1 MTGDPL
7 LPNNWHD
14 DPWDRVTVVSDDA
27 LESTPSELRH
37 LRGVTRTVAIVV
49 ASSLLLLGAMGWW
62 TVGVLNPS
70 GTPGVAV
77 NFTVNEGDTISAVAS
92 RLDEAGII
100 SNATI
105 FRWYVSTKGTIALTP
120 GYYALKPRD
129 NAGSIV
135 EALSTPPAQTFI
147 SVTFPEG
154 MTVAQ
159 MATRLSEKMTFM
171 KAEDFVAA
179 ANSPDTASTLRPKS
193 VSSLE
198 GLLFPDTYQISGDDT
213 ESRVVARLSSMMERV
228 SRQVDL
234 AAGAKARGFSP
245 YEVLIIASL
254 IEREAKVSSDRPK
267 IAQVIYNRLSKK
279 MKLEI
284 DASVKYG
291 QDPAM
296 SWTDMKATDTPY
308 NTYINAGLPPTP
320 IANPG
325 KASIQ
330 AALAPFGTPPASDAA
345 CVGLP
350 VGVKCEYL
358 YYVLADEAG
367 GHVFAT
373 TYDQH
378 LVNVEK
384 SKVAGLLP

>member
-14 DPWDRVTVVSDDA
+14 DPWDRVNDVPEDA
-27 LESTPSELRH
+27 LESTPPELRH

-49 ASSLLLLGAMGWW
+49 ASSLLLLGALGWW
-62 TVGVLNPS
+62 AVGVLNPS

-77 NFTVNEGDTISAVAS
+77 NFTVNEGDTVSSVAS
-92 RLDEAGII
+92 RLEEAGVI

-105 FRWYVSTKGTIALTP
+105 FRWYVSTKGAISLTP

-129 NAGSIV
+129 NAGDIV

-154 MTVAQ
+154 MTIAQ
-159 MATRLSEKMTFM
+159 MAQRLSEKMTFM
-171 KAEDFVAA
+171 KSEDFLAA
-179 ANSPDTASTLRPKS
+179 ANSPETASTLRPKS

-213 ESRVVARLSSMMERV
+213 ESRVVARLASMMERV
-228 SRQVDL
+228 ARQVDL
-234 AAGAKARGFSP
+234 AAGAKARGFSQ

-254 IEREAKVSSDRPK
+254 IEREAKVAGDRSK
-267 IAQVIYNRLSKK
+267 IAQVIYNRLAKK

-296 SWTDMKATDTPY
+296 TWTEMKATDTPY

>member
-1 MTGDPL
+1 
-7 LPNNWHD
+7 
-14 DPWDRVTVVSDDA
+14 VATV
-27 LESTPSELRH
+27 
-37 LRGVTRTVAIVV
+37 VV
-49 ASSLLLLGAMGWW
+49 ASVLFLGGLGWW
-62 TVGVLNPS
+62 TVRVLNPS
-70 GTPGVAV
+70 GEPGVAV
-77 NFTVNEGDTISAVAS
+77 NFTVNEGDTISSVAS
-92 RLDEAGII
+92 RLETAGII
-100 SNATI
+100 ANATI

-120 GYYALKPRD
+120 GYYALKPKD
-129 NAGSIV
+129 NAGSII
-135 EALSTPPAQTFI
+135 ETLSTPPAQTFI

-154 MTVAQ
+154 MTVTQ
-159 MATRLSEKMTFM
+159 MAKRLSEKMTFM
-171 KAEDFVAA
+171 KPEDFMAA
-179 ANSPDTASTLRPKS
+179 ANSPDTVSALRPKS
-193 VSSLE
+193 ETSLE

-213 ESRVVARLSSMMERV
+213 ESRVVARLVSMMERV
-228 SRQVDL
+228 SRQVEL
-234 AAGAKARGFSP
+234 TAGAKARGFSP
-245 YEVLIIASL
+245 YEILIIASL
-254 IEREAKVSSDRPK
+254 IEREAKVATDRSK

-296 SWTDMKATDTPY
+296 TWTEMKATDTPY

-330 AALAPFGTPPASDAA
+330 AALAPFGAPPASDPA
-345 CVGLP
+345 CTGLP

-373 TYDQH
+373 TYEQH
-378 LVNVEK
+378 LSNVEK
-384 SKVAGLLP
+384 SKTAGLLP

>member
-14 DPWDRVTVVSDDA
+14 DPWDRVTEVPEES
-27 LESTPSELRH
+27 LESTPREFRQ
-37 LRGVTRTVAIVV
+37 LRGVTRTVATVVV
-49 ASSLLLLGAMGWW
+49 ASVLFLGGLGWW
-62 TVGVLNPS
+62 TVRVLNPS
-70 GTPGVAV
+70 GEPGVAV
-77 NFTVNEGDTISAVAS
+77 NFTVNEGDTISSVAT
-92 RLDEAGII
+92 RLETAGII
-100 SNATI
+100 ANATI

-120 GYYALKPRD
+120 GYYALKPKD
-129 NAGSIV
+129 NVGSII
-135 EALSTPPAQTFI
+135 ETLSTPPAQTFI

-154 MTVAQ
+154 MTVTQ
-159 MATRLSEKMTFM
+159 MAKRLSEKMTFM
-171 KAEDFVAA
+171 KPEDFMAA
-179 ANSPDTASTLRPKS
+179 ANSSDTVSALRPKS
-193 VSSLE
+193 VTSLE

-213 ESRVVARLSSMMERV
+213 EARVVARLVSMMERV
-228 SRQVDL
+228 SRQVEL
-234 AAGAKARGFSP
+234 TAGAKARGFSP
-245 YEVLIIASL
+245 YEILIIASL
-254 IEREAKVSSDRPK
+254 IEREAKVATDRSK

-296 SWTDMKATDTPY
+296 TWTEMKATDTPY

-330 AALAPFGTPPASDAA
+330 AALAPFGAPPTSDPA
-345 CVGLP
+345 CTGLP

-373 TYDQH
+373 TYEQH
-378 LVNVEK
+378 LLNVEK

>member
-14 DPWDRVTVVSDDA
+14 DPWDRVSAVSEDS
-27 LESTPSELRH
+27 LESTPPEFRQ

-49 ASSLLLLGAMGWW
+49 SASLLLLGCVGWW
-62 TVGVLNPS
+62 TARVLNPS
-70 GTPGVAV
+70 GEPGMAV
-77 NFTVNEGDTISAVAS
+77 NFTVNDGDTISSVAS
-92 RLDEAGII
+92 RLEKAGII

-105 FRWYVSTKGTIALTP
+105 FRWYVSTKGTVALTP
-120 GYYALKPRD
+120 GYYALKPND
-129 NAGSIV
+129 NAGSII

-171 KAEDFVAA
+171 KPEEFVAA
-179 ANSPDTASTLRPKS
+179 ANSPDTVSALRPKS
-193 VSSLE
+193 ETSLE

-213 ESRVVARLSSMMERV
+213 ESRVVTRLVSMMERI

-234 AAGAKARGFSP
+234 TAGAKARGFRP
-245 YEVLIIASL
+245 YEILIIASL
-254 IEREAKVSSDRPK
+254 IEREAKVASDRSK
-267 IAQVIYNRLSKK
+267 IAQVIYNRLAKK

-308 NTYINAGLPPTP
+308 NTYIHAGLPPTP

-330 AALAPFGTPPASDAA
+330 AALAPFGTPPTSDPA

-350 VGVKCEYL
+350 AGVKCEYL

-373 TYDQH
+373 TYAQH
-378 LVNVEK
+378 LLNVEK
-384 SKVAGLLP
+384 AKTAGLLP

>member
-14 DPWDRVTVVSDDA
+14 DPWDRVETVSE
-27 LESTPSELRH
+27 ESLDTSPREFRH
-37 LRGVTRTVAIVV
+37 LGGVFRTLTIVLA
-49 ASSLLLLGAMGWW
+49 ASVLLLGSLGWW
-62 TVGVLNPS
+62 AIRVLNPS
-70 GTPGVAV
+70 GDPGVAI
-77 NFTVNEGDTISAVAS
+77 NFTVNEGDTVSSVAT
-92 RLDEAGII
+92 RLENAGII
-100 SNATI
+100 GNAMI
-105 FRWYVSTKGTIALTP
+105 FRWYASTKGSVALTP
-120 GYYALKPRD
+120 GYYALKPKD
-129 NAGSIV
+129 NAGSLI
-135 EALSTPPAQTFI
+135 EALSTPPDQTFI

-159 MATRLSEKMTFM
+159 MGKRLSEKMTFM
-171 KAEDFVAA
+171 SVEDFATA
-179 ANSPDTASTLRPKS
+179 ANSPDTESVLRPKS
-193 VSSLE
+193 VTSLE

-213 ESRVVARLSSMMERV
+213 EARVVARLVSMMERV
-228 SRQVDL
+228 TRQVDL
-234 AAGAKARGFSP
+234 TAGAKARGFSP
-245 YEVLIIASL
+245 YEILIIASL
-254 IEREAKVSSDRPK
+254 IEREAKVATDRSK
-267 IAQVIYNRLSKK
+267 IAQVIYNRLAKK

-291 QDPAM
+291 QDPVM
-296 SWTDMKATDTPY
+296 TWTEMKATDTAY

-330 AALAPFGTPPASDAA
+330 AALAPFGAPPATDPA
-345 CVGLP
+345 CSGLA

-358 YYVLADEAG
+358 YYVLADAAG

-378 LVNVEK
+378 LLNVEK
-384 SKVAGLLP
+384 SKAVGLLP

>member
-1 MTGDPL
+1 VNEVPEDL
-7 LPNNWHD
+7 
-14 DPWDRVTVVSDDA
+14 
-27 LESTPSELRH
+27 LESTPREFGQ

-49 ASSLLLLGAMGWW
+49 VASVLFLGCLGWW
-62 TVGVLNPS
+62 AVRVLNPS
-70 GTPGVAV
+70 GEPGVAV
-77 NFTVNEGDTISAVAS
+77 NFTVNDGDTISSVAS
-92 RLDEAGII
+92 RLHSAGII

-105 FRWYVSTKGTIALTP
+105 FRWYASTKGTIALTP
-120 GYYALKPRD
+120 GYYALKPKD
-129 NAGSIV
+129 NAGSLIEV
-135 EALSTPPAQTFI
+135 LSTPPAQTFI

-154 MTVAQ
+154 MTVTQ
-159 MATRLSEKMTFM
+159 MAQRLSEKMTFM
-171 KAEDFVAA
+171 KPEDFMAA
-179 ANSPDTASTLRPKS
+179 ANSPDTASELRPKS
-193 VSSLE
+193 QTSLE

-213 ESRVVARLSSMMERV
+213 ESRVVARLVSMMERV

-234 AAGAKARGFSP
+234 TAGAKARGFTP
-245 YEVLIIASL
+245 YEILIVASL
-254 IEREAKVSSDRPK
+254 IEREAKVATDRSK

-296 SWTDMKATDTPY
+296 TWTDMKATDTPY

-330 AALAPFGTPPASDAA
+330 AALAPFGSPPASDPA
-345 CVGLP
+345 CTGLP
-350 VGVKCEYL
+350 AGVKCEYL

-384 SKVAGLLP
+384 SKNAGLLP

>member
-14 DPWDRVTVVSDDA
+14 DPWDRVTEVPEDL
-27 LESTPSELRH
+27 LESSPREFRQ

-49 ASSLLLLGAMGWW
+49 VASVLFLGSLGWW

-70 GTPGVAV
+70 GEPGVAV
-77 NFTVNEGDTISAVAS
+77 NFTVNDSDTISSVAS
-92 RLDEAGII
+92 RLHSAGII

-120 GYYALKPRD
+120 GYYALKPKD

-159 MATRLSEKMTFM
+159 MAQRLSEKMTFM
-171 KAEDFVAA
+171 KPEDFMAA
-179 ANSPDTASTLRPKS
+179 ANSPDTASELRPTS
-193 VSSLE
+193 QTSLE

-213 ESRVVARLSSMMERV
+213 ESRVVARLVSMMERV
-228 SRQVDL
+228 SRQVEL
-234 AAGAKARGFSP
+234 TAGAKARGFSP
-245 YEVLIIASL
+245 YEILIIASL
-254 IEREAKVSSDRPK
+254 IEREAKVATDRSK
-267 IAQVIYNRLSKK
+267 IAQVIYNRLAKK

-308 NTYINAGLPPTP
+308 NTYINKGLPPTP

-330 AALAPFGTPPASDAA
+330 AALAPFGSPPASDQA
-345 CVGLP
+345 CTGLP
-350 VGVKCEYL
+350 AGVKCEYL

-373 TYDQH
+373 TYEQH
-378 LVNVEK
+378 LLNVEK
-384 SKVAGLLP
+384 SKTAGLLP

>member
-14 DPWDRVTVVSDDA
+14 DPWDRVTAVPEDS
-27 LESTPSELRH
+27 LESTPPEFRQ

-49 ASSLLLLGAMGWW
+49 SSSILLLGCLGWW
-62 TVGVLNPS
+62 TARVLNPS
-70 GTPGVAV
+70 GEPGVAV
-77 NFTVNEGDTISAVAS
+77 NFTVNDGDTISSVAT
-92 RLDEAGII
+92 RLENAGII

-105 FRWYVSTKGTIALTP
+105 FRWYVSTKGAIDLTP
-120 GYYALKPRD
+120 GYYALKPKD

-171 KAEDFVAA
+171 NPEEFVAA
-179 ANSPDTASTLRPKS
+179 ANSPDTVSTLRPKS
-193 VSSLE
+193 ATSLE

-213 ESRVVARLSSMMERV
+213 ESRVVARLVSMMERV

-234 AAGAKARGFSP
+234 TAGAKSRGFRP
-245 YEVLIIASL
+245 YEILIIASL
-254 IEREAKVSSDRPK
+254 IEREAKVATDRSK
-267 IAQVIYNRLSKK
+267 IAQVIYNRLAKK

-291 QDPAM
+291 QDSSMP
-296 SWTDMKATDTPY
+296 WTDMKATDTPY
-308 NTYINAGLPPTP
+308 NTYIHAGLPPTP

-330 AALAPFGTPPASDAA
+330 AALAPFGTPLTSDPA
-345 CVGLP
+345 CIGLP
-350 VGVKCEYL
+350 AGVKCEYL

-378 LVNVEK
+378 LLNVEK
-384 SKVAGLLP
+384 AKTAGLLP

>member
-7 LPNNWHD
+7 LPDNWHE
-14 DPWDRVTVVSDDA
+14 DPWDRVTTVSQDS
-27 LESTPSELRH
+27 LESTPGELRQ
-37 LRGVTRTVAIVV
+37 LRGVMRTVAIVLT
-49 ASSLLLLGAMGWW
+49 ASLLLLGCMGWW
-62 TVGVLNPS
+62 TVRVLNPS
-70 GTPGVAV
+70 GTPDVVV
-77 NFTVNEGDTISAVAS
+77 NFTVNDGDTISSVAS
-92 RLDEAGII
+92 RLKSAGII
-100 SNATI
+100 GNATI
-105 FRWYVSTKGTIALTP
+105 FRWYVSTKGTIALAP
-120 GYYALKPRD
+120 GYYALKPKD
-129 NAGSIV
+129 NAGSII

-159 MATRLSEKMTFM
+159 MAQRLSDKMTFM
-171 KAEDFVAA
+171 KTEDFVAA
-179 ANSPDTASTLRPKS
+179 ASNPDTASALRPKS
-193 VSSLE
+193 VTSLE

-213 ESRVVARLSSMMERV
+213 ESRVVARLVSMMERV

-234 AAGAKARGFSP
+234 TAGAKSRGFRP
-245 YEVLIIASL
+245 YEILIIASL
-254 IEREAKVSSDRPK
+254 IEREAKVATDRSK
-267 IAQVIYNRLSKK
+267 IAQVIYNRLAKK

-296 SWTDMKATDTPY
+296 TWTDMKVTDTPY
-308 NTYINAGLPPTP
+308 NTYIRAGLPPTP

-330 AALAPFGTPPASDAA
+330 AALAPFGTPPVRDAA

-350 VGVKCEYL
+350 AGVKCEFL

-378 LVNVEK
+378 LLNVEK
-384 SKVAGLLP
+384 AKAAGLLP

>member
-14 DPWDRVTVVSDDA
+14 DPWDRVTEVPEDL
-27 LESTPSELRH
+27 LESSPREFRQ
-37 LRGVTRTVAIVV
+37 LRGVTRTVVIVVV
-49 ASSLLLLGAMGWW
+49 ASVLFLGSLGWW

-70 GTPGVAV
+70 GEPGVAV
-77 NFTVNEGDTISAVAS
+77 NFTVNDGDTISSVAS
-92 RLDEAGII
+92 RLHSAGIV

-120 GYYALKPRD
+120 GYYALKPKD

-159 MATRLSEKMTFM
+159 MAQRLSEKMTFM
-171 KAEDFVAA
+171 KPEDFMAA
-179 ANSPDTASTLRPKS
+179 ANSPDTASELRPKS
-193 VSSLE
+193 QTSLE

-213 ESRVVARLSSMMERV
+213 ESRVVARLVSMMERV
-228 SRQVDL
+228 SRQVEL
-234 AAGAKARGFSP
+234 TAGAKARGFSP
-245 YEVLIIASL
+245 YEILIIASL
-254 IEREAKVSSDRPK
+254 IEREAKVATDRSK
-267 IAQVIYNRLSKK
+267 IAQVIYNRLAKK

-308 NTYINAGLPPTP
+308 NTYINKGLPPTP

-330 AALAPFGTPPASDAA
+330 AALAPFGSPPASDQA
-345 CVGLP
+345 CTGLP
-350 VGVKCEYL
+350 AGVKCEYL

-373 TYDQH
+373 TYEQH
-378 LVNVEK
+378 LLNVEK
-384 SKVAGLLP
+384 SKTAGLLP

>member
-7 LPNNWHD
+7 LPNDWHD
-14 DPWDRVTVVSDDA
+14 DPWDDVSSVSGDSLDS
-27 LESTPSELRH
+27 LPREFGQ
-37 LRGVTRTVAIVV
+37 LRGLTRTVAIVV
-49 ASSLLLLGAMGWW
+49 AASLLLLGSIGFWA
-62 TVGVLNPS
+62 VRVLNPS
-70 GTPGVAV
+70 GNPDVAV
-77 NFTVNEGDTISAVAS
+77 NFTVNDGDTIAKIAS
-92 RLDEAGII
+92 RLEDAGII

-105 FRWYVSTKGTIALTP
+105 FRWYVSTKGSIALTP
-120 GYYALKPRD
+120 GYYSLKPRD
-129 NAGSIV
+129 NAGDIV
-135 EALSTPPAQTFI
+135 QALSTPPAQTFI

-154 MTVAQ
+154 MSVAQ
-159 MATRLSEKMTFM
+159 MGERLAEKMVFM
-171 KAEDFVAA
+171 KSDQFLAA
-179 ANSPDTASTLRPKS
+179 ANGTEIVSSLRPKNIP
-193 VSSLE
+193 SLE

-213 ESRVVARLSSMMERV
+213 EARVVARLASMMERV
-228 SRQVDL
+228 ARQVEL
-234 AAGAKARGFSP
+234 AAGAKIRGFSP
-245 YEVLIIASL
+245 YEILIIASMV
-254 IEREAKVSSDRPK
+254 EREAKVPEDRSK

-308 NTYINAGLPPTP
+308 NTYLHEGLPPTP

-330 AALAPFGTPPASDAA
+330 AALAPFGNPPATDAA

-350 VGVKCEYL
+350 AGVKCEYL
-358 YYVLADEAG
+358 YYVLADAAG
-367 GHVFAT
+367 RHIFAT

-378 LVNVEK
+378 LANIER
-384 SKVAGLLP
+384 SKTAGVLP

>member
-14 DPWDRVTVVSDDA
+14 DPWDRVTEVPEDL
-27 LESTPSELRH
+27 LESSPREFRQ

-49 ASSLLLLGAMGWW
+49 VASVLFLGSLGWW

-70 GTPGVAV
+70 GEPGVAV
-77 NFTVNEGDTISAVAS
+77 NFTVNDSDTISSVAS
-92 RLDEAGII
+92 RLHSAGII

-120 GYYALKPRD
+120 GYYALKPKD
-129 NAGSIV
+129 NAGSII

-159 MATRLSEKMTFM
+159 MAQRLSEKMTFM
-171 KAEDFVAA
+171 KPEDFMAA
-179 ANSPDTASTLRPKS
+179 VNSTDTASELRPKS
-193 VSSLE
+193 QTSLE

-213 ESRVVARLSSMMERV
+213 ESRVVARLVSMMERV
-228 SRQVDL
+228 SRQVEL
-234 AAGAKARGFSP
+234 TAGAKARGFSP
-245 YEVLIIASL
+245 YEILIIASL
-254 IEREAKVSSDRPK
+254 IEREAKVATDRSK

-291 QDPAM
+291 QDPSM
-296 SWTDMKATDTPY
+296 TWTEMKATDTPY

-330 AALAPFGTPPASDAA
+330 AALAPFGAPPTSDPA
-345 CVGLP
+345 CTGLP
-350 VGVKCEYL
+350 AGVKCEYL

-373 TYDQH
+373 TYEQH
-378 LVNVEK
+378 LLNVEK
-384 SKVAGLLP
+384 SKTAGLLP

>member
-14 DPWDRVTVVSDDA
+14 DPWDRVTEVPEDL
-27 LESTPSELRH
+27 LESSPREFRQ

-49 ASSLLLLGAMGWW
+49 VASVLFLGSLGWW
-62 TVGVLNPS
+62 AVGVLNPS
-70 GTPGVAV
+70 GEPGVAV
-77 NFTVNEGDTISAVAS
+77 NFTVNEGDTISSVAS
-92 RLDEAGII
+92 RLHSAGII

-120 GYYALKPRD
+120 GYYALKPKD

-159 MATRLSEKMTFM
+159 MAQRLSEKMTFM
-171 KAEDFVAA
+171 KPEDFMAA
-179 ANSPDTASTLRPKS
+179 ANSPDTASELRPKS
-193 VSSLE
+193 QTSLE

-213 ESRVVARLSSMMERV
+213 ESRVVARLVSMMERV
-228 SRQVDL
+228 SRQVEL
-234 AAGAKARGFSP
+234 TAGAKARGFSP
-245 YEVLIIASL
+245 YEILIIASL
-254 IEREAKVSSDRPK
+254 IEREAKVATDRSK
-267 IAQVIYNRLSKK
+267 IAQVIYNRLAKK

-291 QDPAM
+291 QDPTM

-308 NTYINAGLPPTP
+308 NTYINKGLPPTP

-330 AALAPFGTPPASDAA
+330 AALAPFGSPPASDQA
-345 CVGLP
+345 CTGLP
-350 VGVKCEYL
+350 AGVKCEYL

-373 TYDQH
+373 TYEQH
-378 LVNVEK
+378 LLNVEK
-384 SKVAGLLP
+384 SKTAGLLP

>member
-14 DPWDRVTVVSDDA
+14 DPWDRVTEVPEDL
-27 LESTPSELRH
+27 LESSPREFRQ

-49 ASSLLLLGAMGWW
+49 VASVLFLGSLGWW

-70 GTPGVAV
+70 GEPGVAV
-77 NFTVNEGDTISAVAS
+77 NFTVNEGDTISSVAS
-92 RLDEAGII
+92 RLHSAGII

-120 GYYALKPRD
+120 GYYALKPKD
-129 NAGSIV
+129 NAGSII

-159 MATRLSEKMTFM
+159 MAQRLSEKMTFM
-171 KAEDFVAA
+171 KPEDFMAA
-179 ANSPDTASTLRPKS
+179 ANSPDTASELRPTS
-193 VSSLE
+193 QTSLE

-213 ESRVVARLSSMMERV
+213 ESRVVARLVSMMERV
-228 SRQVDL
+228 SRQVEL
-234 AAGAKARGFSP
+234 TAGAKARGFSP
-245 YEVLIIASL
+245 YEILIIASL
-254 IEREAKVSSDRPK
+254 IEREAKVATDRSK
-267 IAQVIYNRLSKK
+267 IAQVIYNRLAKK

-308 NTYINAGLPPTP
+308 NTYINKGLPPTP

-330 AALAPFGTPPASDAA
+330 AALAPFGSPPASDQA
-345 CVGLP
+345 CTGLP
-350 VGVKCEYL
+350 AGVKCEYL

-373 TYDQH
+373 TYEQH
-378 LVNVEK
+378 LLNVEK
-384 SKVAGLLP
+384 SKTAGLLP

>member
-14 DPWDRVTVVSDDA
+14 DPWDRVTEVPEDL
-27 LESTPSELRH
+27 LESSPREFRQ

-49 ASSLLLLGAMGWW
+49 VASVLFLGSLGWW

-70 GTPGVAV
+70 GEPGVAV
-77 NFTVNEGDTISAVAS
+77 NFTVNDGDTISSVAS
-92 RLDEAGII
+92 RLHSAGII

-120 GYYALKPRD
+120 GYYALKPKD
-129 NAGSIV
+129 NAGSII

-159 MATRLSEKMTFM
+159 MAQRLSEKMTFM
-171 KAEDFVAA
+171 KPEDFIAA
-179 ANSPDTASTLRPKS
+179 ANSPDTASELRPTS
-193 VSSLE
+193 QTSLE

-213 ESRVVARLSSMMERV
+213 ESRVVARLVSMMERV
-228 SRQVDL
+228 SRQVEL
-234 AAGAKARGFSP
+234 TAGAKARGFTP
-245 YEVLIIASL
+245 YEILIIASL
-254 IEREAKVSSDRPK
+254 IEREAKVATDRSK
-267 IAQVIYNRLSKK
+267 IAQVIYNRLAKK

-308 NTYINAGLPPTP
+308 NTYINKGLPPTP

-330 AALAPFGTPPASDAA
+330 AALAPFGSPPASDQA
-345 CVGLP
+345 CTGLP
-350 VGVKCEYL
+350 AGVKCEYL

-373 TYDQH
+373 TYEQH
-378 LVNVEK
+378 LLNVEK
-384 SKVAGLLP
+384 SKTAGLLP

>member
-14 DPWDRVTVVSDDA
+14 DPWDRVTEVPEDL
-27 LESTPSELRH
+27 LESSPREFRQ

-49 ASSLLLLGAMGWW
+49 VASVLFLGSLGWW

-70 GTPGVAV
+70 GEPGVAV
-77 NFTVNEGDTISAVAS
+77 NFTVNDGDTISSVAS
-92 RLDEAGII
+92 RLHSAGII

-120 GYYALKPRD
+120 GYYALKPKD

-159 MATRLSEKMTFM
+159 MAQRLSEKMTFM
-171 KAEDFVAA
+171 KPEDFMAA
-179 ANSPDTASTLRPKS
+179 ANSPDTASELRPTS
-193 VSSLE
+193 QTSLE

-213 ESRVVARLSSMMERV
+213 ESRVVARLVSMMERV
-228 SRQVDL
+228 SRQVEL
-234 AAGAKARGFSP
+234 TAGAKARGFTP
-245 YEVLIIASL
+245 YEILIIASL
-254 IEREAKVSSDRPK
+254 IEREAKVATDRSK
-267 IAQVIYNRLSKK
+267 IAQVIYNRLAKK

-308 NTYINAGLPPTP
+308 NTYINKGLPPTP

-330 AALAPFGTPPASDAA
+330 AALAPFGSPPASDQA
-345 CVGLP
+345 CTGLP
-350 VGVKCEYL
+350 AGVKCEYL

-373 TYDQH
+373 TYEQH
-378 LVNVEK
+378 LLNVEK
-384 SKVAGLLP
+384 SKTAGLLP

>member
-14 DPWDRVTVVSDDA
+14 DPWDRVTDVSDDA

-129 NAGSIV
+129 NAGSVI

-296 SWTDMKATDTPY
+296 SWTDMKATNTPY

-345 CVGLP
+345 CVRLP

>member
-14 DPWDRVTVVSDDA
+14 DPWDRVTEVPEDL
-27 LESTPSELRH
+27 LESSPREFRQ

-49 ASSLLLLGAMGWW
+49 VASVLFLGSLGWW

-70 GTPGVAV
+70 GEPGVAV
-77 NFTVNEGDTISAVAS
+77 NFTVNDGDTISSVAS
-92 RLDEAGII
+92 RLHSAGII

-120 GYYALKPRD
+120 GYYALKPKD

-159 MATRLSEKMTFM
+159 MAQRLSEKMTFM
-171 KAEDFVAA
+171 KPEDFMAA
-179 ANSPDTASTLRPKS
+179 ANSPDTASELRPTS
-193 VSSLE
+193 QTSLE

-213 ESRVVARLSSMMERV
+213 ESRVVARLVSMMERV
-228 SRQVDL
+228 SRQVEL
-234 AAGAKARGFSP
+234 TAGAKARGFSP
-245 YEVLIIASL
+245 YEILIIASL
-254 IEREAKVSSDRPK
+254 IEREAKVATDRSK
-267 IAQVIYNRLSKK
+267 IAQVIYNRLAKK

-308 NTYINAGLPPTP
+308 NTYINKGLPPTP

-330 AALAPFGTPPASDAA
+330 AALAPFGSPPASDQA
-345 CVGLP
+345 CTGLP
-350 VGVKCEYL
+350 AGVKCEYL

-373 TYDQH
+373 TYEQH
-378 LVNVEK
+378 LLNVEK
-384 SKVAGLLP
+384 SKTAGLLP

>member
-7 LPNNWHD
+7 LPNDWHD
-14 DPWDRVTVVSDDA
+14 DPWDHVSSVSGDSLDS
-27 LESTPSELRH
+27 LPREFGQ
-37 LRGVTRTVAIVV
+37 LRGLTRTVAIVV
-49 ASSLLLLGAMGWW
+49 SASLLLLGSIGFWA
-62 TVGVLNPS
+62 VRVLNPS
-70 GTPGVAV
+70 GNPEVAV
-77 NFTVNEGDTISAVAS
+77 NFTVNDGDTIAKIAS
-92 RLDEAGII
+92 RLEDAGII

-105 FRWYVSTKGTIALTP
+105 FRWYVSTKGSIALTP
-120 GYYALKPRD
+120 GYYSLKPRD
-129 NAGSIV
+129 NAGDIV
-135 EALSTPPAQTFI
+135 QALSTPPAQTFI

-154 MTVAQ
+154 MSVAQ
-159 MATRLSEKMTFM
+159 MGERLAEKMVFM
-171 KAEDFVAA
+171 KFDEFLAA
-179 ANSPDTASTLRPKS
+179 ANGTEIVSSLRPKNIT
-193 VSSLE
+193 SLE

-213 ESRVVARLSSMMERV
+213 EARVVARLASMMERV
-228 SRQVDL
+228 ARQVEL
-234 AAGAKARGFSP
+234 AAGAKIRGFSP
-245 YEVLIIASL
+245 YEILIIASMV
-254 IEREAKVSSDRPK
+254 EREAKVPEDRSK

-308 NTYINAGLPPTP
+308 NTYLHEGLPPTP

-330 AALAPFGTPPASDAA
+330 AALAPFGNPPAADAA

-350 VGVKCEYL
+350 AGVKCEYL
-358 YYVLADEAG
+358 YYVLADAAG
-367 GHVFAT
+367 RHVFAT

-378 LVNVEK
+378 LANIEK
-384 SKVAGLLP
+384 SKTAGVLP

>member
-14 DPWDRVTVVSDDA
+14 DPWDRVTEVPEES
-27 LESTPSELRH
+27 LESTPREFRQ
-37 LRGVTRTVAIVV
+37 LRGVTRTVATVVV
-49 ASSLLLLGAMGWW
+49 ASVLFLGGLGWW
-62 TVGVLNPS
+62 TVRVLNPS
-70 GTPGVAV
+70 GEPGVAV
-77 NFTVNEGDTISAVAS
+77 NFTVNEGDTISSVAT
-92 RLDEAGII
+92 RLETAGII
-100 SNATI
+100 ANATI

-120 GYYALKPRD
+120 GYYALKPKD
-129 NAGSIV
+129 NAGSII
-135 EALSTPPAQTFI
+135 ETLSTPPAQTFI

-154 MTVAQ
+154 MTVTQ
-159 MATRLSEKMTFM
+159 MAKRLSEKMTFM
-171 KAEDFVAA
+171 KPEDFMAA
-179 ANSPDTASTLRPKS
+179 ANSSDTVSALRPKS
-193 VSSLE
+193 VTSLE

-213 ESRVVARLSSMMERV
+213 EARVVARLVSMMERV
-228 SRQVDL
+228 SRQVEL
-234 AAGAKARGFSP
+234 TAGAKARGFSP
-245 YEVLIIASL
+245 YEILIIASL
-254 IEREAKVSSDRPK
+254 IEREAKVATDRSK

-296 SWTDMKATDTPY
+296 TWTEMKATDTPY

-330 AALAPFGTPPASDAA
+330 AALAPFGAPPTSDPA
-345 CVGLP
+345 CTGLP

-373 TYDQH
+373 TYEQH
-378 LVNVEK
+378 LLNVEK

>member
-14 DPWDRVTVVSDDA
+14 DPWDRVTAVSEDS
-27 LESTPSELRH
+27 LESTPPEFRQ
-37 LRGVTRTVAIVV
+37 LRGVTRTVVIVV
-49 ASSLLLLGAMGWW
+49 SASLLLLGCMGWW
-62 TVGVLNPS
+62 TARVLNPS
-70 GTPGVAV
+70 GEPGVAV
-77 NFTVNEGDTISAVAS
+77 NFTVNDGDTISSVAS
-92 RLDEAGII
+92 RLHSAGII
-100 SNATI
+100 SNASI

-120 GYYALKPRD
+120 GYYALKPKD
-129 NAGSIV
+129 NAGSII

-159 MATRLSEKMTFM
+159 MAQRLSEKMTFM
-171 KAEDFVAA
+171 SVEEFITA
-179 ANSPDTASTLRPKS
+179 ANSSDTVSALRPKS
-193 VSSLE
+193 VTSLE

-213 ESRVVARLSSMMERV
+213 ESRVVTRLVSMMERV

-234 AAGAKARGFSP
+234 TAGAKARGFRP
-245 YEVLIIASL
+245 YEILIIASL
-254 IEREAKVSSDRPK
+254 IEREAKVATDRSK
-267 IAQVIYNRLSKK
+267 IAQVIYNRLAKK

-330 AALAPFGTPPASDAA
+330 AALAPFGLPPAGDSA
-345 CVGLP
+345 CTGLP
-350 VGVKCEYL
+350 AGVKCEYL

-373 TYDQH
+373 TYEQH
-378 LVNVEK
+378 LLNVEK
-384 SKVAGLLP
+384 SKTAGLLP

>member
-14 DPWDRVTVVSDDA
+14 DPWDRVTDVSDDA

-70 GTPGVAV
+70 GTPGIAV

-129 NAGSIV
+129 NAGSVI

>member
-14 DPWDRVTVVSDDA
+14 DPWDRVSEVPEDS
-27 LESTPSELRH
+27 LESTPREFRQ

-49 ASSLLLLGAMGWW
+49 VASVLFLGGLGWW
-62 TVGVLNPS
+62 TVRVLNPS
-70 GTPGVAV
+70 GEPGVAV
-77 NFTVNEGDTISAVAS
+77 NFTVNEGDTISSVAS
-92 RLDEAGII
+92 RLETAGII

-120 GYYALKPRD
+120 GYYALKPKD
-129 NAGSIV
+129 SAGSII
-135 EALSTPPAQTFI
+135 ESLSTPPAQTFI

-159 MATRLSEKMTFM
+159 MAKRLSEKMTFM
-171 KAEDFVAA
+171 KPEDFMAA
-179 ANSPDTASTLRPKS
+179 ANSPDTVSSLRPKS
-193 VSSLE
+193 ETSLE
-198 GLLFPDTYQISGDDT
+198 GLLFPDTYQISGDDS
-213 ESRVVARLSSMMERV
+213 ESRVVARLVSMMERV
-228 SRQVDL
+228 SRQVEL
-234 AAGAKARGFSP
+234 TAGAKARGFSP

-254 IEREAKVSSDRPK
+254 IEREAKVATDRSK
-267 IAQVIYNRLSKK
+267 IAQVIYNRLAKK

-296 SWTDMKATDTPY
+296 SWTDMKATNTPY

-330 AALAPFGTPPASDAA
+330 AALAPFGSPPTSDPA

-350 VGVKCEYL
+350 AGVKCEYL
-358 YYVLADEAG
+358 FYVLADEAG

-373 TYDQH
+373 TYEQH
-378 LVNVEK
+378 LLNVEK
-384 SKVAGLLP
+384 SKTAGILP

>member
-14 DPWDRVTVVSDDA
+14 DPWDRVTAVSDES
-27 LESTPSELRH
+27 LESTPPELPQ
-37 LRGVTRTVAIVV
+37 LRGVMRTVAIVL
-49 ASSLLLLGAMGWW
+49 AASLLLLGCMGWW
-62 TVGVLNPS
+62 TAHVLNPS
-70 GTPGVAV
+70 GAPGAAV
-77 NFTVNEGDTISAVAS
+77 KFTVNDGDTISSVAS
-92 RLDEAGII
+92 RLKSAGII
-100 SNATI
+100 SNSTI
-105 FRWYVSTKGTIALTP
+105 FRWYVSTKGTVALTP
-120 GYYALKPRD
+120 GYYALQPKD

-135 EALSTPPAQTFI
+135 ETLSTPPAQTFI

-154 MTVAQ
+154 MTVDQ
-159 MATRLSEKMTFM
+159 MAQRLSEKMTFM
-171 KAEDFVAA
+171 STEQFIAA
-179 ANSPDTASTLRPKS
+179 AKSPDTVSSLRPKS
-193 VSSLE
+193 VTSLE

-213 ESRVVARLSSMMERV
+213 ESRVVSRLVSMMERV
-228 SRQVDL
+228 ARQVDL
-234 AAGAKARGFSP
+234 AAGAKARGFRP
-245 YEVLIIASL
+245 YEILIIASL
-254 IEREAKVSSDRPK
+254 IEREAKVATDRSK
-267 IAQVIYNRLSKK
+267 IAQVIYNRLAKK
-279 MKLEI
+279 MRLEI

-296 SWTDMKATDTPY
+296 TWTEMKATDTPY

-345 CVGLP
+345 CVGLV

-358 YYVLADEAG
+358 YYVLADAAG

-378 LVNVEK
+378 LLNVEK
-384 SKVAGLLP
+384 AKTAGLLP

>member
-14 DPWDRVTVVSDDA
+14 DPWDRVNEVPEDL
-27 LESTPSELRH
+27 LESTPREFRQ

-49 ASSLLLLGAMGWW
+49 VASVLFLGSLGWW
-62 TVGVLNPS
+62 AVGVLNPS
-70 GTPGVAV
+70 GEPGVAV
-77 NFTVNEGDTISAVAS
+77 NFTVNEGDTISSVAS
-92 RLDEAGII
+92 RLHSAGII

-120 GYYALKPRD
+120 GYYALKPKD
-129 NAGSIV
+129 NAGSII

-159 MATRLSEKMTFM
+159 MAQRLSEKMTFM
-171 KAEDFVAA
+171 KPEDFMAA
-179 ANSPDTASTLRPKS
+179 VNSTDTASELRPKS
-193 VSSLE
+193 QTSLE

-213 ESRVVARLSSMMERV
+213 ESRVVARLVSMMERV
-228 SRQVDL
+228 SRQVEL
-234 AAGAKARGFSP
+234 TAGAKARGFSP
-245 YEVLIIASL
+245 YEILIIASL
-254 IEREAKVSSDRPK
+254 IEREAKVATDRSK

-291 QDPAM
+291 QDPSM
-296 SWTDMKATDTPY
+296 TWTEMKATDTPY

-330 AALAPFGTPPASDAA
+330 AALAPFGSPPTSDPA
-345 CVGLP
+345 CTGLP
-350 VGVKCEYL
+350 AGVKCEYL

-373 TYDQH
+373 TYEQH
-378 LVNVEK
+378 LLNVEK
-384 SKVAGLLP
+384 SKTAGLLP

>member
-14 DPWDRVTVVSDDA
+14 DPWDRVTEVPEDL
-27 LESTPSELRH
+27 LESSPREFRQ

-49 ASSLLLLGAMGWW
+49 VASVLFLGSLGWW

-70 GTPGVAV
+70 GEPGVAV
-77 NFTVNEGDTISAVAS
+77 NFTVNDGDTISSVAS
-92 RLDEAGII
+92 RLHSAGII

-120 GYYALKPRD
+120 GYYALKPKD

-159 MATRLSEKMTFM
+159 MAQRLSEKMTFM
-171 KAEDFVAA
+171 KPEDFMAA
-179 ANSPDTASTLRPKS
+179 ANSPDTASELRPKS
-193 VSSLE
+193 QTSLE

-213 ESRVVARLSSMMERV
+213 ESRVVARLVSMMERV
-228 SRQVDL
+228 SRQVEL
-234 AAGAKARGFSP
+234 TAGAKARGFSP
-245 YEVLIIASL
+245 YEILIIASL
-254 IEREAKVSSDRPK
+254 IEREAKVATDRSK
-267 IAQVIYNRLSKK
+267 IAQVIYNRLAKK

-296 SWTDMKATDTPY
+296 SWTDMKDTDTPY
-308 NTYINAGLPPTP
+308 NTYINKGLPPTP

-330 AALAPFGTPPASDAA
+330 AALAPFGSPPASDQA
-345 CVGLP
+345 CTGLP
-350 VGVKCEYL
+350 AGVKCEYL

-373 TYDQH
+373 TYEQH
-378 LVNVEK
+378 LLNVEK
-384 SKVAGLLP
+384 SKTAGLLP

>member
-14 DPWDRVTVVSDDA
+14 DPWDRVTEVPEDL
-27 LESTPSELRH
+27 LESSPREFRQ

-49 ASSLLLLGAMGWW
+49 VASVLFLGSLGWW

-70 GTPGVAV
+70 GEPGVAV
-77 NFTVNEGDTISAVAS
+77 NFTVNDGDTISSVAS
-92 RLDEAGII
+92 RLHSAGII

-120 GYYALKPRD
+120 GYYALKPKD

-159 MATRLSEKMTFM
+159 MAQRLSEKMTFM
-171 KAEDFVAA
+171 KPEDFMAA
-179 ANSPDTASTLRPKS
+179 ANSPDTASELRPTS
-193 VSSLE
+193 QTSLE

-213 ESRVVARLSSMMERV
+213 ESRVVARLVSMMERV
-228 SRQVDL
+228 SRQVEL
-234 AAGAKARGFSP
+234 TAGAKARGFSP
-245 YEVLIIASL
+245 YEILIIASL
-254 IEREAKVSSDRPK
+254 IEREAKVATDRSK
-267 IAQVIYNRLSKK
+267 IAQVIYNRLAKK

-308 NTYINAGLPPTP
+308 NTYINKGLPPTP

-330 AALAPFGTPPASDAA
+330 AALAPFGSPPASDPA
-345 CVGLP
+345 CTGLP
-350 VGVKCEYL
+350 AGVKCEYL

-373 TYDQH
+373 TYEQH
-378 LVNVEK
+378 LLNVEK
-384 SKVAGLLP
+384 SKTAGLLP

>member
-14 DPWDRVTVVSDDA
+14 DPWDRVTEVPEDL
-27 LESTPSELRH
+27 LESSPREFRQ

-49 ASSLLLLGAMGWW
+49 VASVLFLGSLGWW

-70 GTPGVAV
+70 GEPGVAV
-77 NFTVNEGDTISAVAS
+77 NFTVNEGDTISSVAS
-92 RLDEAGII
+92 RLHSAGII

-120 GYYALKPRD
+120 GYYALKPKD

-159 MATRLSEKMTFM
+159 MAQRLSEKMTFM
-171 KAEDFVAA
+171 KPEDFIAA
-179 ANSPDTASTLRPKS
+179 ANSPDTASELRPTS
-193 VSSLE
+193 QTSLE

-213 ESRVVARLSSMMERV
+213 ESRVVARLVSMMERV
-228 SRQVDL
+228 SRQVEL
-234 AAGAKARGFSP
+234 TAGAKARGFSP
-245 YEVLIIASL
+245 YEILIIASL
-254 IEREAKVSSDRPK
+254 IEREAKVATDRSK
-267 IAQVIYNRLSKK
+267 IAQVIYNRLAKK

-308 NTYINAGLPPTP
+308 NTYINKGLPPTP

-330 AALAPFGTPPASDAA
+330 AALAPFGSPPASDQA
-345 CVGLP
+345 CTGLP
-350 VGVKCEYL
+350 AGVKCEYL

-373 TYDQH
+373 TYEQH
-378 LVNVEK
+378 LLNVEK
-384 SKVAGLLP
+384 SKTAGLLP

>member
-14 DPWDRVTVVSDDA
+14 DPWDRVTAVSEDS
-27 LESTPSELRH
+27 LESTPPEFRQ

-49 ASSLLLLGAMGWW
+49 SASLLLLGCLGWW
-62 TVGVLNPS
+62 TARVLNPS
-70 GTPGVAV
+70 GEPGVAV
-77 NFTVNEGDTISAVAS
+77 NFTVNDGDTISSVTA
-92 RLDEAGII
+92 RLHSAGII

-120 GYYALKPRD
+120 GYYALKPKD
-129 NAGSIV
+129 NAGSLV

-159 MATRLSEKMTFM
+159 MAQRLSEKMTFM
-171 KAEDFVAA
+171 KPEDFVAA
-179 ANSPDTASTLRPKS
+179 ANSVDTASELRPKS
-193 VSSLE
+193 QTSLE

-213 ESRVVARLSSMMERV
+213 ESRVVARLVSMMERV
-228 SRQVDL
+228 SRQVEL
-234 AAGAKARGFSP
+234 TAGAKARGFSP
-245 YEVLIIASL
+245 YEILIIASL
-254 IEREAKVSSDRPK
+254 IEREAKVATDRSK
-267 IAQVIYNRLSKK
+267 IAQVIYNRLAKK

-308 NTYINAGLPPTP
+308 NTYINKGLPPTP

-330 AALAPFGTPPASDAA
+330 AALAPFGSPPASDQA
-345 CVGLP
+345 CTGLP
-350 VGVKCEYL
+350 AGVKCEYL

-373 TYDQH
+373 TYEQH

-384 SKVAGLLP
+384 SKTAGLLP

>member
-14 DPWDRVTVVSDDA
+14 DPWDRVTEVPEDL
-27 LESTPSELRH
+27 LESSPREFRQ

-49 ASSLLLLGAMGWW
+49 VASVLFLGSLGWW

-70 GTPGVAV
+70 GEPGVAV
-77 NFTVNEGDTISAVAS
+77 NFTVNEGDTISSVAS
-92 RLDEAGII
+92 RLHSAGII

-120 GYYALKPRD
+120 GYYALKPKD

-159 MATRLSEKMTFM
+159 MAQRLSEKMTFM
-171 KAEDFVAA
+171 KPEDFMAA
-179 ANSPDTASTLRPKS
+179 ANSPDTASELRPTS
-193 VSSLE
+193 QTSLE

-213 ESRVVARLSSMMERV
+213 ESRVVARLVSMMERV
-228 SRQVDL
+228 SRQVEL
-234 AAGAKARGFSP
+234 TAGAKARGFSP
-245 YEVLIIASL
+245 YEILIIASL
-254 IEREAKVSSDRPK
+254 IEREAKVATDRSK
-267 IAQVIYNRLSKK
+267 IAQVIYNRLAKK

-308 NTYINAGLPPTP
+308 NTYINKGLPPTP

-330 AALAPFGTPPASDAA
+330 AALAPFGSPPASDQA
-345 CVGLP
+345 CTGLP
-350 VGVKCEYL
+350 AGVKCEYL

-373 TYDQH
+373 TYEQH
-378 LVNVEK
+378 LLNIEK
-384 SKVAGLLP
+384 SKTAGLLP